1 MAPSKKSSKKVAPA
15 PYPSKGKQ
23 SSKVVKNPLFEKTP
37 KNFGIGADVQPKRD
51 LSRFVKWP
59 EYVRLQRQR
68 KVLKLRLKVP
78 PTLNQFTKVL
88 DRNTATEL
96 FKFLNK
102 YRPETKQDKKARLT
116 EAAKAAAEGSKVE
129 SKKPTFVKYGIN
141 HITALVESK
150 KAQLVVIADDVD
162 PIEIV
167 LWLPALCRKMGIPY
181 CIVKGK
187 ARLGTVVHK
196 KTATALAI
204 TDVQD
209 ADKADLAKLVDAL
222 KVSYNDKYE
231 EARKH
236 WGGGIMGAKSQAA
249 TLKKQK
255 ALAKSTGKA

>member
-1 MAPSKKSSKKVAPA
+1 MTSIPFFMCCMLLTLFSLVAT
-15 PYPSKGKQ
+15 Q
-23 SSKVVKNPLFEKTP
+23 
-37 KNFGIGADVQPKRD
+37 
-51 LSRFVKWP
+51 
-59 EYVRLQRQR
+59 
-68 KVLKLRLKVP
+68 
-78 PTLNQFTKVL
+78 
-88 DRNTATEL
+88 L

-102 YRPETKQDKKARLT
+102 YRPETKQEKKTRLT
-116 EAAKAAAEGSKVE
+116 ETAQATVEGTKVE
-129 SKKPTFVKYGIN
+129 TKKPTVVKYGIN

-204 TDVQD
+204 TDLEEG
-209 ADKADLAKLVDAL
+209 DKADLAKLVDTVKAA
-222 KVSYNDKYE
+222 YNDKYDE
-231 EARKH
+231 HRKQ
-236 WGGGIMGAKSQAA
+236 WGGGIMGFKSQAA

-255 ALAKSTGKA
+255 ALNKSSGKA